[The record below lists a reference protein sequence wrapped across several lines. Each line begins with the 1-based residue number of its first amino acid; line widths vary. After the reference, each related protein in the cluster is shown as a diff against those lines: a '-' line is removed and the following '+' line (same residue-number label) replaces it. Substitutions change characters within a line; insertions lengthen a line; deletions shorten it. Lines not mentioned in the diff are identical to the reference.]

1 MKKGFSLIELLA
13 AVLII
18 GILSSIALPQYRKA
32 IERARS
38 AEPIA
43 VWNYV
48 EKMGRIAMTER
59 SLSNTSDSTICNTWL
74 EQMNLTE
81 NENGCY
87 INDHFVYCITGCTN
101 TYVALGTCRKTPPG
115 NFPDDSS
122 LYCTDW
128 ELTRNGFQITAKH
141 RACSSYKMENACS
154 SFFPDI
160 N

>member
-59 SLSNTSDSTICNTWL
+59 SLSNTSNSTICNTWL
-74 EQMNLTE
+74 EGMHLTA
-81 NENGCY
+81 NEYGGYNSDSFAYY
-87 INDHFVYCITGCTN
+87 ISSCNNQQVY
-101 TYVALGTCRKTPPG
+101 LGACRRTPPVT
-115 NFPDDSS
+115 FPDAEA

-128 ELTRNGFQITAKH
+128 TLTKSGFNIRKQHHCVA
-141 RACSSYKMENACS
+141 YKMEDACR
-154 SFFPDI
+154 SFFPDSST
-160 N
+160 

>member
-122 LYCTDW
+122 CGWAECAD
-128 ELTRNGFQITAKH
+128 RGSAK
-141 RACSSYKMENACS
+141 RPAGDGESRQGDCA
-154 SFFPDI
+154 PDRGRGR
-160 N
+160 